1 MSVKIQNH
9 FMLQRYLIK
18 REIMQQLRINKQVKG
33 KVILMTLYL
42 FLSSALLS
50 DGNTPIGKYTGKDD
64 LTKTDQKVEKVS
76 GKSSANAVLNKQA
89 NPMPV
94 YGHWRNFTTK
104 DGLPSDKAYCVRIDG
119 ERVLAGTHDG
129 LAVYEKGKWTTYT
142 TKDGLPHNGVVSI
155 DVSQQTGDVWIGT
168 LGGLCR
174 WSAGK
179 FEIFNQLNSGL
190 PNDLVYCVICDGKD
204 VWASTGGG
212 AGHYD
217 TYTKQWEIFT
227 EKNAPMHEPW
237 TYGVSAGDGKIFI
250 AAWGGGVIEYT
261 TKTKQFKDYT
271 DPDGEMEI
279 DLLPDDGLVHDI
291 TTATSWADGILWVST
306 YFGLSRYD
314 GTHWKGYFDHD
325 SGLASNFIN
334 FVRAKGP
341 VVFICTDKGLSSTDG
356 KSWVTYKKND
366 KRTDGMAIIKNY
378 GRNDDPATNKTTRE
392 MPLSPSI
399 GHNFV
404 IGVDANN
411 DFLWVATEMGVSRGE
426 LLK

>member
-1 MSVKIQNH
+1 MKI
-9 FMLQRYLIK
+9 IK
-18 REIMQQLRINKQVKG
+18 RNYFKYAALAVVITGVFSLGFILRDNQLTGLNFLTNDRPATGENAQV
-33 KVILMTLYL
+33 I
-42 FLSSALLS
+42 
-50 DGNTPIGKYTGKDD
+50 P
-64 LTKTDQKVEKVS
+64 EKNPDKS
-76 GKSSANAVLNKQA
+76 GIKEDIK
-89 NPMPV
+89 PMPV

-119 ERVLAGTHDG
+119 DRVLVGTHDG

-142 TKDGLPHNGVVSI
+142 TKDGLAHNGIVSI
-155 DVSQQTGDVWIGT
+155 DVSELTGDVWIGT
-168 LGGLCR
+168 FGGLSR
-174 WSAGK
+174 WSGGK
-179 FEIFNQLNSGL
+179 FENFTQFNSGM

-204 VWASTGGG
+204 VWVATGGG

-217 TYTKQWEIFT
+217 TYTKEWEIFT

-261 TKTKQFKDYT
+261 NKTKKFRDYT

-291 TTATSWADGILWVST
+291 TTGTTYADGILWVST

-314 GTHWKGYFDHD
+314 GSHWKGYFDHD

-334 FVRAKGP
+334 FVRAEGP
-341 VVFICTDKGLSSTDG
+341 VVFICSDKGLSSTDG

-366 KRTDGMAIIKNY
+366 NSSDGVAII
-378 GRNDDPATNKTTRE
+378 TNGTEKKE
-392 MPLSPSI
+392 IALSPSI
-399 GHNFV
+399 SHNFI
-404 IGVDANN
+404 IGVDAEN
-411 DFLWVATEMGVSRGE
+411 DVIWVATSQGVSRGE